1 MTSEKNIY
9 HIAVIGGGLAG
20 LCLAIQQAKAGQSVV
35 LFEKETYPF
44 HKVCGEYISMES
56 YSFLQG
62 LGIPLDAMNL
72 PKITRVNVSAPNGT
86 LLERPLDLG
95 GFGISRYTLDHQ
107 LAKIAK
113 ELGVTVLDGTKV
125 NKVFFENDKFSISTT
140 KGDFTTEIACGAYG
154 KRSTLDV
161 QMQRSFIQK
170 KPSPK
175 NNYIGIKYHITLD
188 YPDDLISLHNFSD
201 GYCGI
206 SKVDGNRYCLCYLT
220 TAHNLQQHGSI
231 AQMEK
236 VVLHQNPFLKDIFT
250 RAEMLYQQPL
260 TISQVT
266 FDKKNAVEG
275 HLLMLGDA
283 AGTIAPLCG
292 NGMSMAM
299 RASFEL
305 NKLLNRYFEGTIN
318 RHVLES
324 SYTHLWNKQFA
335 FRIKAG
341 KTLQGLFGKATL
353 TNSSISILKRVPFIS
368 DKLIAAT
375 HGQPF

>member
-1 MTSEKNIY
+1 MSNANTYDVAI
-9 HIAVIGGGLAG
+9 IGGGLGG
-20 LCLAIQQAKAGQSVV
+20 LCLAIQQAKEGRSVV

-56 YSFLQG
+56 YDFVKG
-62 LGIPLDAMNL
+62 LGVPLDAMDV
-72 PKITRVNVSAPNGT
+72 PKINRLNISSPNGT
-86 LLERPLDLG
+86 LLERPLKLG
-95 GFGISRYTLDHQ
+95 GFGISRYTLDNK
-107 LAKIAK
+107 LASIAK
-113 ELGVTVLDGTKV
+113 ELGVEVLDGTKV
-125 NKVFFENDKFSISTT
+125 NKVHYGNNRFNISTS
-140 KGDFTTEIACGAYG
+140 KGEYYSEIACGAYG

-161 QMQRSFIQK
+161 QMKRDFTQQ

-175 NNYIGIKYHITLD
+175 NNYIAVKYHITLD

-206 SKVDGNRYCLCYLT
+206 SKVDDNRYCLCYLT

-231 AQMEK
+231 IEMEK
-236 VVLHQNPFLKDIFT
+236 NVVIQNPYLKEIFT
-250 RAEMLYQQPL
+250 TAGFLYKQPL

-266 FDKKNAVEG
+266 FDRKPTVEN
-275 HLLMLGDA
+275 HILMLGDA

-305 NKLLNRYFEGTIN
+305 NALLNNYFDDRLN
-318 RHVLES
+318 RAELENQYANIWHKNFS
-324 SYTHLWNKQFA
+324 

-341 KTLQGLFGKATL
+341 RTLQKLFGKDVL
-353 TNSSISILKRVPFIS
+353 TNASIGLLKTFPKTTDRLI
-368 DKLIAAT
+368 KLT
-375 HGQPF
+375 HGKPF